1 MTLLSDRRHSGGDT
15 SRMES
20 SCYVFAGTY
29 GILSAT
35 GTWEEIMTE
44 CGLSVERDVIGQL
57 QFIQNLFGIAASN
70 WDQLMLPLV
79 VVLLFATEPV

>member
-1 MTLLSDRRHSGGDT
+1 MLCVRWYLRYSLGDRD
-15 SRMES
+15 
-20 SCYVFAGTY
+20 
-29 GILSAT
+29 L
-35 GTWEEIMTE
+35 EEIMTE

>member
-1 MTLLSDRRHSGGDT
+1 
-15 SRMES
+15 MES

-35 GTWEEIMTE
+35 GTWEE
-44 CGLSVERDVIGQL
+44 ERDVIGQL